1 MKLTNTYVHAE
12 SIYKNNCRSV
22 ILAKLMSKFPFA
34 TNKSINTV
42 TLGGEDFKME
52 KRLQMFYN
60 TKGISYE
67 MNTESFKKAKLKA
80 PKNITVI
87 NDNIFNHKY
96 IGKEQF
102 IWFDFMT
109 ALRYKNV
116 NQLIEWII
124 NNTIINDTVFAV
136 TYTLHCRQDG
146 YKQVFDNEN
155 EHEHFI
161 QEIGNYI
168 AMYLENDYVYVEPNI
183 SIVRYCNIDINKKS
197 LPMVQYVFT
206 LSKKYL

>member
-1 MKLTNTYVHAE
+1 
-12 SIYKNNCRSV
+12 
-22 ILAKLMSKFPFA
+22 MSKFPFA

-42 TLGGEDFKME
+42 TLGGEEFKME
-52 KRLQMFYN
+52 KRLQMFYD

-67 MNTESFKKAKLKA
+67 MNSESFINAKKKA
-80 PKNITVI
+80 PTDIEVI

-96 IGKEQF
+96 SGNEQL

-116 NQLIEWII
+116 NQLIEWILKNPI
-124 NNTIINDTVFAV
+124 SNDTIFAV
-136 TYTLHCRQDG
+136 TYTLHCRIEG
-146 YKQVFDNEN
+146 YNQVFDSED
-155 EHEHFI
+155 EHEQYI

-183 SIVRYCNIDINKKS
+183 SIVRYCNKDISKQS

-206 LSKKYL
+206 LTKKSL